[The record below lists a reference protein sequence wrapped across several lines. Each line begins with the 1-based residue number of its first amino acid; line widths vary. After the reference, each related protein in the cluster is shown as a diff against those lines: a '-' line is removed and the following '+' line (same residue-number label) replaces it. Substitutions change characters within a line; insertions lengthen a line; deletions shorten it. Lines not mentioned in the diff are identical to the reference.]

1 MKKMPGQIYGGHKW
15 DTLDGILELLCDSH
29 WHPVKEI
36 EEAIWL
42 PEEKLVDILCFFS
55 DFDLINYVDGK
66 SRVKIMPLGLSVLRL
81 PSEKHIIDTD

>member
-1 MKKMPGQIYGGHKW
+1 MGEMKKMRGQIYGGHKW
-15 DTLDGILELLCDSH
+15 ETLDGILVLLRDSH

-42 PEEKLVDILCFFS
+42 PEEKLVDILGFFS

-66 SRVKIMPLGLSVLRL
+66 SRVKIKPLGLSVLRL
-81 PSEKHIIDTD
+81 PTEK

>member
-1 MKKMPGQIYGGHKW
+1 MKKIHEQIYGGHKW
-15 DTLDGILELLCDSH
+15 DTLDGILELLRDLH
-29 WHPVKEI
+29 WHPVREI

-81 PSEKHIIDTD
+81 PTEKQIIDTD

>member
-1 MKKMPGQIYGGHKW
+1 MKKMHGPIYGGHKW
-15 DTLDGILELLCDSH
+15 ETLAGILELLRDSH

-55 DFDLINYVDGK
+55 DFDLISYVDGK
-66 SRVKIMPLGLSVLRL
+66 SRVKIMPPGLSVLRL
-81 PSEKHIIDTD
+81 PTEKYNLT

>member
-1 MKKMPGQIYGGHKW
+1 MKKMPGQIYGGQKW
-15 DTLDGILELLCDSH
+15 DTLDGILELLRDLH
-29 WHPVKEI
+29 WHPVREI

-81 PSEKHIIDTD
+81 PSE